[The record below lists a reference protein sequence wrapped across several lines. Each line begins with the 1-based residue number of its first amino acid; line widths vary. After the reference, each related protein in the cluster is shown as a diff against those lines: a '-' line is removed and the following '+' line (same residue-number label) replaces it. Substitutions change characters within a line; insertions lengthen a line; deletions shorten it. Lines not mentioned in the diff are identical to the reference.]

1 MSNVVSKEWVLELLR
16 SDPRGMIVA
25 DVRFRP
31 DDAGY
36 GFEAYQQEH
45 LPGAVFVDLKK
56 DLMDSP
62 QKHGGRSPL
71 PSPEELARRLGKL
84 GIDAVTPVVIYD
96 DDLRPEA
103 ARLWWVLKYL
113 GHESAYILDGGFEG
127 WKSAGYPLTPAISHS
142 APRVFRANVRKDWLA
157 DVDEVRAKIGAAG
170 VTLLD
175 SRDWKQYVGET
186 APLDPVAGHIPGAVH
201 AFWKDG
207 VDEHGTLKGAEL
219 QRQRFAAIPPEHEV
233 IVYCG
238 SGLSA
243 CPNVLALQEA
253 GYRKVKL
260 YAGSWSDWISYEE
273 NEIAVG
279 AATED

>member
-1 MSNVVSKEWVLELLR
+1 MSNIVSKEWVLEQLR
-16 SDPRGMIVA
+16 SNPRGMIIA
-25 DVRFRP
+25 DVRFNP
-31 DDAGY
+31 GDAGY
-36 GFEAYQQEH
+36 GFEAYQHAH

-56 DLMDSP
+56 DLMDP
-62 QKHGGRSPL
+62 PRKHGGRSPL
-71 PSPEELARRLGKL
+71 PPPVELARRLGRL
-84 GIDAVTPVVIYD
+84 GIDTDTPVVVYD

-103 ARLWWVLKYL
+103 ARLWWILKYL
-113 GHESAYILDGGFEG
+113 GHESAYILEGGFAG
-127 WKSAGYPLTPAISHS
+127 WKSSGYPYTSAISHA
-142 APRVFRANVRKDWLA
+142 APRIFHANVQQDWLA
-157 DVDEVRAKIGAAG
+157 DVNEVRAKIGAAG

-175 SRDWKQYVGET
+175 SRDWKQYTGET

-207 VDEHGTLKGAEL
+207 VHEDGTLKEAEL
-219 QRQRFAAIPPEHEV
+219 QRERFAAIPLDHEV

-243 CPNVLALQEA
+243 CPNILALQEA

-279 AATED
+279 AVTGG